1 MSETKKTIKINP
13 DLFKISNQNKTKR
26 EKKEKLIKQPL
37 IINPNSLKKH
47 FLNRIKEH
55 KAKESTEKENYN
67 KKLPEK
73 SEKKNL
79 DNDIHAFT
87 EEFNDSINYLS
98 SLSNRQKQN
107 SDKEAFLKKRDRHT
121 LKNPLL
127 KPSLNPSF
135 KVDDLTPIQLE
146 LPESLKET
154 INKEPIIS
162 LRIDNSDTVKLQRP
176 INLYQSDIYTIDNHI
191 PYGCLKNGNKP
202 TYKTWQKTKKNLIT
216 SSSSP
221 IINIE
226 NNLNNSNIKVGN
238 QGTPPFSEK
247 ERSSGDRRGALPP
260 TQNEIIIK
268 RQEKLEILKNKIK
281 QQDEERKLS
290 SQPLILMKPDVCLEK
305 IDPKTPLA
313 PSFARLFFQPLGK
326 VDPKAPSEPLFAP
339 LFSKVEKVEDEEKQK
354 KNRIDSKAN
363 NKKKIIKKTIKT
375 KYTLGKN
382 KMKNTVSVLIKN
394 NVTRKKVIDAQ
405 KELKKI
411 SIQEIKRYL
420 KNHGM
425 IKTGSNAPVDVLRK
439 MYESSILAGEINNNN
454 KDTLLHNF
462 IHSTE

>member
-1 MSETKKTIKINP
+1 
-13 DLFKISNQNKTKR
+13 
-26 EKKEKLIKQPL
+26 
-37 IINPNSLKKH
+37 
-47 FLNRIKEH
+47 
-55 KAKESTEKENYN
+55 
-67 KKLPEK
+67 
-73 SEKKNL
+73 
-79 DNDIHAFT
+79 
-87 EEFNDSINYLS
+87 
-98 SLSNRQKQN
+98 
-107 SDKEAFLKKRDRHT
+107 
-121 LKNPLL
+121 
-127 KPSLNPSF
+127 
-135 KVDDLTPIQLE
+135 
-146 LPESLKET
+146 
-154 INKEPIIS
+154 
-162 LRIDNSDTVKLQRP
+162 
-176 INLYQSDIYTIDNHI
+176 
-191 PYGCLKNGNKP
+191 
-202 TYKTWQKTKKNLIT
+202 
-216 SSSSP
+216 
-221 IINIE
+221 
-226 NNLNNSNIKVGN
+226 
-238 QGTPPFSEK
+238 
-247 ERSSGDRRGALPP
+247 LPP
-260 TQNEIIIK
+260 TQNEIIVK

-290 SQPLILMKPDVCLEK
+290 SQPLILMKPDICLEK

-313 PSFARLFFQPLGK
+313 PSF
-326 VDPKAPSEPLFAP
+326 SPLF
-339 LFSKVEKVEDEEKQK
+339 LKVEDQEKQK